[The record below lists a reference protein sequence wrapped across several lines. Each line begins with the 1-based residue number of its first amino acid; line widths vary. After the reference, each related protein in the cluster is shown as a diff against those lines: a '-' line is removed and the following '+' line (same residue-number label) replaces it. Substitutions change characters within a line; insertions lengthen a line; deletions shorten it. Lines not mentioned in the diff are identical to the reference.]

1 MANESD
7 VLLRYLDEQ
16 RKHVLGAVEGLSD
29 EQLRRAVLPSGWSC
43 LGMLKHLALSDEHYW
58 FRSIVGG
65 ERLDFFPE
73 GVNADWHVDADEPAE
88 SIFNLYR
95 SEVAAANAVIAATP
109 LDMAPRQR
117 DPVWDTWGIDF
128 PNLRIIMMHVITE
141 TACHAG
147 HLDAVREIIDGKQ
160 WIVLHPEGDSR

>member
-1 MANESD
+1 MTNESD
-7 VLLRYLDEQ
+7 MLLRYLDGQ
-16 RKHVLGAVEGLSD
+16 RKHVLGAVQGLAD
-29 EQLRRAVLPSGWSC
+29 EQLRRAVLPSGWTC

-65 ERLDFFPE
+65 ESLDFFPL
-73 GVNADWHVDADEPAE
+73 GLNADWQVGADESAE
-88 SIFNLYR
+88 SIIDLYR
-95 SEVAAANAVIAATP
+95 NEIAAANAIIATTP
-109 LDMAPRQR
+109 LDMAPRQP
-117 DPVWDTWGIDF
+117 DPVWATWGTDF

-160 WIVLHPEGDSR
+160 WVVLDRRDESR